1 LGRRERIDLRPIEF
15 RPSRRIV
22 CVDRRVARCVPKA
35 SQSSAMARVARER
48 PETEETR
55 DASGT
60 RPRFDALQ
68 ALLPSSSGEHSLDG
82 ATKSSV
88 LVIEDDDA
96 IREALGIL
104 LGDDYEVTCVARLSD
119 ARVVLRSA
127 MPPHLVVLDLTLEG
141 EHGSEL
147 LAELAFVADAPPV
160 LVLSASRDAAD
171 VARDY
176 DVPFMRKPFDVPDL
190 LAAVA
195 GALAKGARPRRA
207 VVAR

>member
-1 LGRRERIDLRPIEF
+1 MGR
-15 RPSRRIV
+15 
-22 CVDRRVARCVPKA
+22 
-35 SQSSAMARVARER
+35 ARER
-48 PETEETR
+48 PETAETR

-60 RPRFDALQ
+60 RPRFDALE
-68 ALLPSSSGEHSLDG
+68 ALLSKSSGEHTLER
-82 ATKSSV
+82 APKSSV

-104 LGDDYEVTCVARLSD
+104 LADDYDVTCVARLSD
-119 ARVVLRSA
+119 ARVVIRSA
-127 MPPHLVVLDLTLEG
+127 APPHLVVLDLTLEG

-147 LAELAFVADAPPV
+147 LAELAFEREAPPV

-176 DVPFMRKPFDVPDL
+176 DVAFMRKPFDVPEL

-195 GALAKGARPRRA
+195 SALTKGARPRRA
-207 VVAR
+207 VGAR